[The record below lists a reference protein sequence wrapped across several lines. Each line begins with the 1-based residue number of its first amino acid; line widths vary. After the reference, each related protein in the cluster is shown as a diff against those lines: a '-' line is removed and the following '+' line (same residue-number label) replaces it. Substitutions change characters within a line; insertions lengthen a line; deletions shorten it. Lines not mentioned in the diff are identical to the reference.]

1 MTPETLDTIA
11 GWASLV
17 LTLLVFS
24 YLLGDNFLYR
34 IGVHIL
40 VGVAAATITIVAVE
54 SVIIPWIDDTILAE
68 QGERSSA
75 LMTAVR
81 VVGTIPF
88 LIGALLLFKT
98 SARLAPVGNL
108 GLAFIIGTGTAVALV
123 GAVAG
128 SIVPLSKEAGET
140 LGDEAV
146 DGIVIL
152 IGTITTL
159 LYFQYIAVERSGEVQ
174 RARPLKPLSM
184 IGQFFI
190 VLTLGALYAGAI
202 ITSQSIFSEV
212 FRTQF
217 QFVLD
222 KIGGG

>member
-1 MTPETLDTIA
+1 M
-11 GWASLV
+11 

-34 IGVHIL
+34 IAVHIL
-40 VGVAAATITIVAVE
+40 VGVAAATIAIVAVE
-54 SVIIPWIDDTILAE
+54 SVIVPWINDTILAD
-68 QGERSSA
+68 QGSRNDA
-75 LMTAVR
+75 IMTALR
-81 VVGTIPF
+81 AVGTVPF
-88 LIGALLLFKT
+88 VFGVLLLFKS
-98 SARLAPVGNL
+98 SASIAPIGNL
-108 GLAFIIGTGTAVALV
+108 GMAFIIGAGTAVALV

-128 SIVPLSKEAGET
+128 SIVPLSREAGET
-140 LGDEAV
+140 LGDKAV

-159 LYFQYIAVERSGEVQ
+159 LYFQYIAVEKGGEVQ
-174 RARPLKPLSM
+174 RARPLKPLSL